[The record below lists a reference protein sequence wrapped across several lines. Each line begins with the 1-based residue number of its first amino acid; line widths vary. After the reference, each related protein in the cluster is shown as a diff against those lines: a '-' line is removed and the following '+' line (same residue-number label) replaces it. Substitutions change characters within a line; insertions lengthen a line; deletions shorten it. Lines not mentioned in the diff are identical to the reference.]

1 MKNKLNLITFAIALV
16 TSLSSQAYYTFQDS
30 GNMLEPGRYAL
41 GAELQ
46 MVTSKDSGVNLVG
59 KFDGG
64 LSDEFNY
71 RAVVGFGEVTFQM
84 QGLLKWVPIPDI
96 DNQPAIGITTG
107 FLYAKYDTDESST
120 ANEFSIRFIPF
131 LSKKFDSAVGPFTPY
146 VAVPMAIRTY
156 DSDSDVPIALAIGS
170 KYESVDLKGV
180 EFTAE
185 IGFDIDK
192 AFNYIALGAIFPFD
206 ESFNFKASQ

>member
-1 MKNKLNLITFAIALV
+1 MTQFRKFTFALTLL

-30 GNMLEPGRYAL
+30 GDMLEPNRYAL
-41 GAELQ
+41 GTELQ
-46 MVTSKDSGVNLVG
+46 MVTSNDSGVNLVG

-64 LSDEFNY
+64 LTDELNY
-71 RAVVGFGEVTFQM
+71 RAVLGFGEVSFQM

-107 FLYAKYDTDESST
+107 LLYAKYDTDDSST

-146 VAVPMAIRTY
+146 VAAPMAIRTY
-156 DSDSDVPIALAIGS
+156 DSDSDVPLSLAIGS

-192 AFNYIALGAIFPFD
+192 AFNYISLGALFPFD
-206 ESFNFKASQ
+206 EGFNFKAAR